1 MLRILDPP
9 RLGPTRGRA
18 LALGLVAALTAAA
31 RLPFTAMPLSSDE
44 GGFLLVASQWSP
56 GRSLYGN
63 YWVDRPPL
71 LIAVFGLADRLGGAV
86 PLRILGTTFAVA
98 SVLLAAQIGRQ
109 VARRVDPDGTAS
121 GRAEL
126 LAAVTAGAFLVTP
139 LFGSTEVDGE
149 LIAVPLVL
157 AGLLLL
163 LRADERPAPTHRVGW
178 LAAAGAAGAAAAL
191 VKQNEIDVLVYATVA
206 ALTLLRSRGV
216 RRACADLAAV
226 AAGALALTGL
236 VLVVS
241 VWRGT
246 DLGALWDAV
255 VSFRLHA
262 SEVIQASSGTATTDR
277 LRGVLLAGAVS
288 GAVALPV
295 LVAGRVGRLRRGPL
309 RAVLW
314 PTRAVLGW
322 ELFSVLAGG
331 SYWLHYLI
339 ALVPGLV
346 LCAALVGSGRGVV
359 LALARTGV
367 AYAVVVATVATT
379 YLLVHPEATGSEQPV
394 DSWLSAHAR
403 PGDTAFVAYG
413 RPDILQSTGLSSPY
427 SGLWSLPVRVN
438 DPRLTQLA
446 RVLAG
451 PHRPTWVITTSD
463 QRTEALAGWGI
474 DPALAQRQLDA
485 HYRPV
490 SDVDGHVIYLV
501 RSRPLVVAGVSRPG
515 R

>member
-1 MLRILDPP
+1 MYGGCARTWRPSRP
-9 RLGPTRGRA
+9 GP
-18 LALGLVAALTAAA
+18 
-31 RLPFTAMPLSSDE
+31 
-44 GGFLLVASQWSP
+44 
-56 GRSLYGN
+56 
-63 YWVDRPPL
+63 
-71 LIAVFGLADRLGGAV
+71 
-86 PLRILGTTFAVA
+86 
-98 SVLLAAQIGRQ
+98 
-109 VARRVDPDGTAS
+109 
-121 GRAEL
+121 
-126 LAAVTAGAFLVTP
+126 
-139 LFGSTEVDGE
+139 
-149 LIAVPLVL
+149 
-157 AGLLLL
+157 
-163 LRADERPAPTHRVGW
+163 
-178 LAAAGAAGAAAAL
+178 
-191 VKQNEIDVLVYATVA
+191 
-206 ALTLLRSRGV
+206 
-216 RRACADLAAV
+216 
-226 AAGALALTGL
+226 LALTGL
-236 VLVVS
+236 VLVVA

-246 DLGALWDAV
+246 DLGALWDAA

-262 SEVIQASSGTATTDR
+262 SEVIRASSGTATTDR
-277 LRGVLLAGAVS
+277 FRRVLLAGAVS
-288 GAVALPV
+288 GAVALPL
-295 LVAGRVGRLRRGPL
+295 LVAARVGRLRRGPL
-309 RAVLW
+309 RPVLW
-314 PTRAVLGW
+314 PALAVLGW

-413 RPDILQSTGLSSPY
+413 HPDILRSTGLSSPY

-463 QRTEALAGWGI
+463 RRTEALAGWGI
-474 DPALAQRQLDA
+474 DPTLAQRQLDA

-490 SDVDGHVIYLV
+490 ADVDGHVVYLV
-501 RSRPLVVAGVSRPG
+501 QVTAPGRARGVSRPG

>member
-1 MLRILDPP
+1 MILDLP
-9 RLGPTRGRA
+9 RLGPTRGRVV
-18 LALGLVAALTAAA
+18 ALGLVAVLTAAA
-31 RLPFTAMPLSSDE
+31 RLPFTARPLSSDE

-71 LIAVFGLADRLGGAV
+71 LIAFFGLADRLGGTV
-86 PLRILGTTFAVA
+86 PLRLLGTALAVA
-98 SVLLAAQIGRQ
+98 SVLLAARIGRQ
-109 VARRVDPDGTAS
+109 VARRVDPDGSVS

-139 LFGSTEVDGE
+139 LFGSYEVDGE
-149 LIAVPLVL
+149 LVAVPLVL
-157 AGLLLL
+157 AGLVLL
-163 LRADERPAPTHRVGW
+163 LRADAPAPAHRVAW

-191 VKQNEIDVLVYATVA
+191 VKQNEIDVLVFATVA
-206 ALTLLRSRGV
+206 ALTLLRARGV

-226 AAGALALTGL
+226 ATGSVALTGL
-236 VLVVS
+236 VLVVA

-246 DLGALWDAV
+246 DLGALWDAA

-262 SEVIQASSGTATTDR
+262 SAVIQASSGTATTDR
-277 LRGVLLAGAVS
+277 FRRVLLAAAVS

-295 LVAGRVGRLRRGPL
+295 LVAVRAGRLRRGPL
-309 RAVLW
+309 RPVLW
-314 PTRAVLGW
+314 PALAVLGW

-379 YLLVHPEATGSEQPV
+379 YLLVHPEATGSEEPV
-394 DSWLSAHAR
+394 DAWLSAHAR

-413 RPDILQSTGLSSPY
+413 HPDILQSAGLSSPY